1 MNSVK
6 QQYDEAIAQLT
17 SAGNLFETVAVEVD
31 GYEYLAYGSAPDS
44 VTELISG
51 GRQYNDQ
58 TFLVY
63 NEERISFDA
72 FFNQVDKIAFVLKE
86 QYNILPGERVA
97 LALRNYPEWM
107 SLFLAIVQIGAV
119 AVPLNSWGQAQELS
133 YGLQDAQASLVCCDE
148 ERLKILKQFLK
159 ESRLACIVVRGV
171 AHDDLSACLE
181 LDELLESLPDGVESS
196 MLDIKPDDTAMIMYT
211 SGTTGQPKGAVMTHR
226 NIANAVI
233 NFECMMMAN
242 AMVSGE
248 LIGAAMQKGYSQAAL
263 LAVPL
268 FHVSGCL
275 SQFIPSLRMGRKLV
289 LLHKWNAEVALELIE
304 KERVTSFGGV
314 SNMIQEML
322 SSPDFKRRD
331 LDSLFGLG
339 GGGGAQ
345 PSGLEGLIESKLPG
359 ALAGTGWGL
368 TESTATG
375 TSSTGLTY
383 KRFPSSAGIPA
394 PIVEIDVRDEAGK
407 SVSDGEVGELW
418 IKSVTN
424 IKEYWGKPEAS
435 KETLNDGWLRTG
447 DLGYLNNENYLFI
460 EGRKKEVIIRSGENI
475 YPVEIELCI
484 GSMDSVVEAAVL
496 GVPDEEFG
504 ELVVAVVSVKPG
516 QTLTKRDV
524 QDFVRSRLAGFKVPS
539 KVHVQQEPLARNATG
554 KLLKQTIAKQLS
566 TKKPELALET

>member
-1 MNSVK
+1 MSSPK

-17 SAGNLFETVAVEVD
+17 SAGSPFETVSVNV
-31 GYEYLAYGSAPDS
+31 GGQEYNAYSSAPSS
-44 VTELISG
+44 VTELISA
-51 GRQYNDQ
+51 GRQFNDQ

-63 NEERISFDA
+63 NDERISFDA
-72 FFNQVDKIAFVLKE
+72 FFKQVDQIAYVLRE
-86 QYNILPGERVA
+86 QYSVLPGEKIA
-97 LALRNYPEWM
+97 IAMRNYPEWM
-107 SLFLAIVQIGAV
+107 SLFLAILKIGAV
-119 AVPLNSWGQAQELS
+119 AVPLNSWGRSQELI
-133 YGLQDAQASLVCCDE
+133 YGLQDSQVSLLCCDA
-148 ERLKILKQFLK
+148 ERLELLNAYLG
-159 ESRLACIVVRGV
+159 ESRLACLAVRG
-171 AHDDLSACLE
+171 AASEELPACVE
-181 LDELLESLPDGVESS
+181 LNELLDYLPDPLEDVSVEVE
-196 MLDIKPDDTAMIMYT
+196 PDDTAMIMYT

-226 NIANAVI
+226 NITNAVV

-289 LLHKWNAEVALELIE
+289 LLHKWNAEIALELIE
-304 KERVTSFGGV
+304 KERITSFGGV

-322 SSPDFKRRD
+322 KSPDFERRD

-345 PSGLEGLIESKLPG
+345 PSGLEELIESKLPG

-383 KRFPSSAGIPA
+383 KRYPTSTGIPA
-394 PIVEIDVRDEAGK
+394 PIVDIDIRDESGNSLGK
-407 SVSDGEVGELW
+407 GEVGEIW
-418 IKSVTN
+418 VRSVTN

-435 KETLNDGWLRTG
+435 QETLIDGWLRTG
-447 DLGYLNNENYLFI
+447 DLGYLNDESYLFI
-460 EGRKKEVIIRSGENI
+460 EGRKKEMIIRSGENI

-484 GSMDSVVEAAVL
+484 GRMETVAEVAVL
-496 GVPDEEFG
+496 GLSHEEYG
-504 ELVVAVVSVKPG
+504 EQVVAVVRAQPNQV
-516 QTLTKRDV
+516 LTESEI
-524 QDFVRSRLAGFKVPS
+524 QEFVRSQLAGFKVPG
-539 KVHVQQEPLARNATG
+539 KVYFQQEVLPRNATG
-554 KLLKQTIAKQLS
+554 KLLKQTIAKQLVS
-566 TKKPELALET
+566 EEELALET